1 MNNRRRMV
9 GKVTS
14 NKMMKTV
21 VVEIASTKRHPL
33 YGKVV
38 RSTRRFK
45 AHDEKNECV
54 VGDLVEIVE
63 SQPMSKEKR
72 WVVERIVTKNTGAEM
87 VEA

>member
-45 AHDEKNECV
+45 AHYEKNECV
-54 VGDLVEIVE
+54 VCDLVEIVE

>member
-14 NKMMKTV
+14 NKMKKTV

-45 AHDEKNECV
+45 AHDEKNECT